1 MDINEIKKR
10 IGKNSDFD
18 YNKEYF
24 GFDMSRTHG
33 DLEEIS
39 KRTNLSVLEKF
50 SDILNPKIV
59 IKDLDCWEGE
69 MFFKNTQEEKLYEC
83 LDDYHQKF
91 GGWTMEKIIEWILDI
106 GLKIIKIDQISNS
119 PPKIIS
125 KEERY
130 KALRRQKWKCNFC
143 HTTLKFNKFSDWN
156 EVVAHIDHIHPYTKR
171 ESYTNGI
178 ENINESANLQALYPE
193 CNLKKSMKEIN

>member
-143 HTTLKFNKFSDWN
+143 ESEGDYSEYRNGVRIIYCNKHLNRSKF
-156 EVVAHIDHIHPYTKR
+156 Y
-171 ESYTNGI
+171 GI
-178 ENINESANLQALYPE
+178 S
-193 CNLKKSMKEIN
+193 SR